1 MHDATSVGERGWG
14 PRAPRPPQRVLG
26 AGGGGRRDR
35 RDPTRPTCGSFEWVG
50 RASSRGACQARLGA
64 VAGRQALISL
74 GAGERCRLGLRSRL
88 RAAGLI
94 FYFDTSA
101 LVKLV
106 VVEDGS
112 ERAAEL
118 WNGAYPV
125 ASSILVYPESR
136 AALAAARR
144 LDRLGAAEHGK
155 ALVDF
160 EDLYGDLAIIG
171 IDQDLAV
178 RAGQCAEDL
187 GLRGYDS
194 VHLATALELGDD
206 EVVMVTWDRDLAR
219 AAERVGLGVAGSG

>member
-1 MHDATSVGERGWG
+1 M
-14 PRAPRPPQRVLG
+14 
-26 AGGGGRRDR
+26 
-35 RDPTRPTCGSFEWVG
+35 
-50 RASSRGACQARLGA
+50 
-64 VAGRQALISL
+64 
-74 GAGERCRLGLRSRL
+74 
-88 RAAGLI
+88 
-94 FYFDTSA
+94 
-101 LVKLV
+101 V

-112 ERAAEL
+112 ERATEL
-118 WNGAYPV
+118 WNGAHPV

-155 ALVDF
+155 ALADF
-160 EDLYGDLAIIG
+160 EDLYGDLAIVG

-206 EVVMVTWDRDLAR
+206 EVVLVTWDRDLAR
-219 AAERVGLGVAGSG
+219 AAERVGLGVAGSA